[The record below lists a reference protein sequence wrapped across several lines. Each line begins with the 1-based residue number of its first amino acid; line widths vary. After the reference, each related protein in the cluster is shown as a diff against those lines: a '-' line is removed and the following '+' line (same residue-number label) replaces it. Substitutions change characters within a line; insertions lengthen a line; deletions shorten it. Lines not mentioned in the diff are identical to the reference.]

1 MTLYEG
7 KIEPQ
12 APNKQ
17 NRIPF
22 TKGLLYIE
30 SEILKTPSNSTKGMS
45 LKERQIKVLQSRSS
59 FE

>member
-1 MTLYEG
+1 MILYEG

-12 APNKQ
+12 TPNKQ

-22 TKGLLYIE
+22 TKGLIYIE
-30 SEILKTPSNSTKGMS
+30 SEIIKTPSNSTKGMS
-45 LKERQIKVLQSRSS
+45 LKELQIKAVQSRSS

>member
-1 MTLYEG
+1 M
-7 KIEPQ
+7 PQ
-12 APNKQ
+12 DPNKQ

-30 SEILKTPSNSTKGMS
+30 SGILKTPPNSTKGMS
-45 LKERQIKVLQSRSS
+45 LKERQIKAVQSRSS